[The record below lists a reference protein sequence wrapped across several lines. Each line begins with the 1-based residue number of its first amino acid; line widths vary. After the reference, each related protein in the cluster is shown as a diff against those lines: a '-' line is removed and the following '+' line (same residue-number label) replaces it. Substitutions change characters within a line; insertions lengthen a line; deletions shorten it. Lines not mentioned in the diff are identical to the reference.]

1 MKPDDFK
8 EPQPPVFRR
17 WSGWYRLLLVFTV
30 IQFILYYVLTLT
42 LNKP

>member
-8 EPQPPVFRR
+8 EPQPPVFRS